1 MHEDVIK
8 IERRGTI
15 AILTFNRPKV
25 LNAFN
30 NNLMERTIET
40 VKILNE
46 DDDVRIIVVQG
57 AGRAFSPGFDLKA
70 SAERRMESVQDWE
83 QQMKLQFDFIMQFW
97 HSPKPTIAAVHGYC
111 IAGAFELALACDVTI
126 AAENTRFGE
135 PEVRFGTGIVAM
147 LLPWVTGPKQ
157 AKELLLTGEDQLN
170 AKDAFRM
177 GIINRIVPD
186 DAVLDRALK
195 VDIDGDSG
203 GTLGALHKTSNQR
216 YLCNHGLQSRARI
229 RARYRCLAQCCL
241 RPRESGICPHS
252 IRTRGKG
259 RHRLARCAF
268 SGRLSFDVAR
278 DGGKD
283 RVRLISMR
291 GVAARLQ
298 DKLSKFPPTPHSIRS
313 TCSSVP
319 YSSPAPWITNVG
331 QMIFG
336 RYSQCPN

>member
-8 IERRGTI
+8 IERRDTI

-40 VKILNE
+40 VKVLNE
-46 DDDVRIIVVQG
+46 DDSVRIIVVQG

-186 DAVLDRALK
+186 DAVLDRALEVAK
-195 VDIDGDSG
+195 SMATAAERSVRYTKRAINDTYATMGFNR
-203 GTLGALHKTSNQR
+203 ALESALDTDVLLNAAYDPVKAEF
-216 YLCNHGLQSRARI
+216 ARI
-229 RARYRCLAQCCL
+229 RSEQGVKAAIAWRDARF
-241 RPRESGICPHS
+241 REG
-252 IRTRGKG
+252 
-259 RHRLARCAF
+259 
-268 SGRLSFDVAR
+268 
-278 DGGKD
+278 
-283 RVRLISMR
+283 
-291 GVAARLQ
+291 
-298 DKLSKFPPTPHSIRS
+298 
-313 TCSSVP
+313 
-319 YSSPAPWITNVG
+319 
-331 QMIFG
+331 
-336 RYSQCPN
+336 

>member
-46 DDDVRIIVVQG
+46 DDDVRIIVVKG

-186 DAVLDRALK
+186 DAVLDRALEVAK
-195 VDIDGDSG
+195 SMATAAERSVRYTKRAINDTYATMGFNR
-203 GTLGALHKTSNQR
+203 ALESALDTDVLLNAAHDPVKAEF
-216 YLCNHGLQSRARI
+216 ARI
-229 RARYRCLAQCCL
+229 RSEQGVKAAIAWRDARF
-241 RPRESGICPHS
+241 REG
-252 IRTRGKG
+252 
-259 RHRLARCAF
+259 
-268 SGRLSFDVAR
+268 
-278 DGGKD
+278 
-283 RVRLISMR
+283 
-291 GVAARLQ
+291 
-298 DKLSKFPPTPHSIRS
+298 
-313 TCSSVP
+313 
-319 YSSPAPWITNVG
+319 
-331 QMIFG
+331 
-336 RYSQCPN
+336 

>member
-46 DDDVRIIVVQG
+46 DNSVRIIVVQG

-177 GIINRIVPD
+177 GIINRIVPN
-186 DAVLDRALK
+186 DAVLDRALEVAK
-195 VDIDGDSG
+195 SMATAAERSVRYTKRAINDTYATMGFNR
-203 GTLGALHKTSNQR
+203 ALESALDTDVLLNAAHDPVKAEF
-216 YLCNHGLQSRARI
+216 ARI
-229 RARYRCLAQCCL
+229 RSEQGVKAAIAWRDARF
-241 RPRESGICPHS
+241 REG
-252 IRTRGKG
+252 
-259 RHRLARCAF
+259 
-268 SGRLSFDVAR
+268 
-278 DGGKD
+278 
-283 RVRLISMR
+283 
-291 GVAARLQ
+291 
-298 DKLSKFPPTPHSIRS
+298 
-313 TCSSVP
+313 
-319 YSSPAPWITNVG
+319 
-331 QMIFG
+331 
-336 RYSQCPN
+336 

>member
-46 DDDVRIIVVQG
+46 DDDVRIIVVKG

-186 DAVLDRALK
+186 DAVLDRALEVAK
-195 VDIDGDSG
+195 SMATAAERSVRYTKRAINDTYATMGFNR
-203 GTLGALHKTSNQR
+203 ALESALDTDVLLNAAYDPVKAEF
-216 YLCNHGLQSRARI
+216 ARI
-229 RARYRCLAQCCL
+229 RSEQGVKAAIAWRDARF
-241 RPRESGICPHS
+241 REG
-252 IRTRGKG
+252 
-259 RHRLARCAF
+259 
-268 SGRLSFDVAR
+268 
-278 DGGKD
+278 
-283 RVRLISMR
+283 
-291 GVAARLQ
+291 
-298 DKLSKFPPTPHSIRS
+298 
-313 TCSSVP
+313 
-319 YSSPAPWITNVG
+319 
-331 QMIFG
+331 
-336 RYSQCPN
+336 

>member
-186 DAVLDRALK
+186 DAVLDRALEVAK
-195 VDIDGDSG
+195 SMATAAERSVRYTKRAINDTYATMGFNR
-203 GTLGALHKTSNQR
+203 ALESALDTDVLLNAAYDPVKAEF
-216 YLCNHGLQSRARI
+216 ARI
-229 RARYRCLAQCCL
+229 RSEQGVKAAIAWRDARFR
-241 RPRESGICPHS
+241 
-252 IRTRGKG
+252 KG
-259 RHRLARCAF
+259 
-268 SGRLSFDVAR
+268 
-278 DGGKD
+278 
-283 RVRLISMR
+283 
-291 GVAARLQ
+291 
-298 DKLSKFPPTPHSIRS
+298 
-313 TCSSVP
+313 
-319 YSSPAPWITNVG
+319 
-331 QMIFG
+331 
-336 RYSQCPN
+336 

>member
-8 IERRGTI
+8 IERRDTI

-40 VKILNE
+40 VKVLNE
-46 DDDVRIIVVQG
+46 DDSVRIIVVQG

-186 DAVLDRALK
+186 DAVLDRALEVAK
-195 VDIDGDSG
+195 SMATAAERSVRYTKRAINDTYATMGFNR
-203 GTLGALHKTSNQR
+203 ALESALNTDVLLNAAHDPVKAEF
-216 YLCNHGLQSRARI
+216 ARI
-229 RARYRCLAQCCL
+229 RSEQGVKAAIAWRDARFR
-241 RPRESGICPHS
+241 
-252 IRTRGKG
+252 
-259 RHRLARCAF
+259 
-268 SGRLSFDVAR
+268 
-278 DGGKD
+278 
-283 RVRLISMR
+283 
-291 GVAARLQ
+291 
-298 DKLSKFPPTPHSIRS
+298 
-313 TCSSVP
+313 
-319 YSSPAPWITNVG
+319 
-331 QMIFG
+331 
-336 RYSQCPN
+336 

>member
-8 IERRGTI
+8 IERRNTI

-46 DDDVRIIVVQG
+46 DDDVRIIVVKG

-135 PEVRFGTGIVAM
+135 PEVRFSTGIVAM

-170 AKDAFRM
+170 AEDAFRM

-186 DAVLDRALK
+186 DAVLDRALEVAK
-195 VDIDGDSG
+195 SMATAAERSVRYTKRAINDTYATMGFNR
-203 GTLGALHKTSNQR
+203 ALESALDTDVLLNAAHDPVKAEF
-216 YLCNHGLQSRARI
+216 ARI
-229 RARYRCLAQCCL
+229 RSEQGVKAAIAWRDARF
-241 RPRESGICPHS
+241 REG
-252 IRTRGKG
+252 
-259 RHRLARCAF
+259 
-268 SGRLSFDVAR
+268 
-278 DGGKD
+278 
-283 RVRLISMR
+283 
-291 GVAARLQ
+291 
-298 DKLSKFPPTPHSIRS
+298 
-313 TCSSVP
+313 
-319 YSSPAPWITNVG
+319 
-331 QMIFG
+331 
-336 RYSQCPN
+336 

>member
-186 DAVLDRALK
+186 DAVLDSAFEVAKSMATAAERLVRYTKRAINDTYATMGFNRALE
-195 VDIDGDSG
+195 S
-203 GTLGALHKTSNQR
+203 ALDTDVLLNAAYDPVKAEF
-216 YLCNHGLQSRARI
+216 ARI
-229 RARYRCLAQCCL
+229 RSEQGVKAVIAWRDARF
-241 RPRESGICPHS
+241 REG
-252 IRTRGKG
+252 
-259 RHRLARCAF
+259 
-268 SGRLSFDVAR
+268 
-278 DGGKD
+278 
-283 RVRLISMR
+283 
-291 GVAARLQ
+291 
-298 DKLSKFPPTPHSIRS
+298 
-313 TCSSVP
+313 
-319 YSSPAPWITNVG
+319 
-331 QMIFG
+331 
-336 RYSQCPN
+336 

>member
-1 MHEDVIK
+1 MQEDVIK
-8 IERRGTI
+8 IERRDTI

-46 DDDVRIIVVQG
+46 DDNVRIIVVQG

-70 SAERRMESVQDWE
+70 SAERGMESVQDWE

-177 GIINRIVPD
+177 GIINRIVPN
-186 DAVLDRALK
+186 DAVLDRALEVAK
-195 VDIDGDSG
+195 SMATAAERSVRYTKRAINDTYATMGFNR
-203 GTLGALHKTSNQR
+203 ALESALDTDVLLNAAHDPVKAEF
-216 YLCNHGLQSRARI
+216 ARI
-229 RARYRCLAQCCL
+229 RSEQGVKAAIAWRDARF
-241 RPRESGICPHS
+241 REG
-252 IRTRGKG
+252 
-259 RHRLARCAF
+259 
-268 SGRLSFDVAR
+268 
-278 DGGKD
+278 
-283 RVRLISMR
+283 
-291 GVAARLQ
+291 
-298 DKLSKFPPTPHSIRS
+298 
-313 TCSSVP
+313 
-319 YSSPAPWITNVG
+319 
-331 QMIFG
+331 
-336 RYSQCPN
+336 

>member
-57 AGRAFSPGFDLKA
+57 TGRAFSPGFDLKA

-186 DAVLDRALK
+186 DAVLDRALEVAK
-195 VDIDGDSG
+195 SMATAAERSVRYTKRAINDTYATMGFNR
-203 GTLGALHKTSNQR
+203 ALESALDTDVLLNAAYDPVKAEF
-216 YLCNHGLQSRARI
+216 ARI
-229 RARYRCLAQCCL
+229 RSEQGVKAAIAWRDARF
-241 RPRESGICPHS
+241 REG
-252 IRTRGKG
+252 
-259 RHRLARCAF
+259 
-268 SGRLSFDVAR
+268 
-278 DGGKD
+278 
-283 RVRLISMR
+283 
-291 GVAARLQ
+291 
-298 DKLSKFPPTPHSIRS
+298 
-313 TCSSVP
+313 
-319 YSSPAPWITNVG
+319 
-331 QMIFG
+331 
-336 RYSQCPN
+336 

>member
-83 QQMKLQFDFIMQFW
+83 QQIKLQFDFIMQFW

-186 DAVLDRALK
+186 DAVLDRALEVAK
-195 VDIDGDSG
+195 SMATAAERSVRYTKRAINDTYATMGFNR
-203 GTLGALHKTSNQR
+203 ALESALDTDVLLNAAYDPVKAEF
-216 YLCNHGLQSRARI
+216 ARI
-229 RARYRCLAQCCL
+229 RSEQGVKAAIAWRDARF
-241 RPRESGICPHS
+241 REG
-252 IRTRGKG
+252 
-259 RHRLARCAF
+259 
-268 SGRLSFDVAR
+268 
-278 DGGKD
+278 
-283 RVRLISMR
+283 
-291 GVAARLQ
+291 
-298 DKLSKFPPTPHSIRS
+298 
-313 TCSSVP
+313 
-319 YSSPAPWITNVG
+319 
-331 QMIFG
+331 
-336 RYSQCPN
+336 

>member
-186 DAVLDRALK
+186 DAVLDRALEVAK
-195 VDIDGDSG
+195 SMATAAERSVRYTKRAINDTYATMGFNR
-203 GTLGALHKTSNQR
+203 ALESALDTDVLLNAAYDPVKAEF
-216 YLCNHGLQSRARI
+216 ARI
-229 RARYRCLAQCCL
+229 RSEQGVKAAIALRDARF
-241 RPRESGICPHS
+241 REG
-252 IRTRGKG
+252 
-259 RHRLARCAF
+259 
-268 SGRLSFDVAR
+268 
-278 DGGKD
+278 
-283 RVRLISMR
+283 
-291 GVAARLQ
+291 
-298 DKLSKFPPTPHSIRS
+298 
-313 TCSSVP
+313 
-319 YSSPAPWITNVG
+319 
-331 QMIFG
+331 
-336 RYSQCPN
+336 

>member
-30 NNLMERTIET
+30 NNLMELTIET

-186 DAVLDRALK
+186 DAVLDRALEVAK
-195 VDIDGDSG
+195 SMATAAERSVRYTKRAINDTYATMGFNR
-203 GTLGALHKTSNQR
+203 ALESALDTDVLLNAAYDPVKAEF
-216 YLCNHGLQSRARI
+216 ARI
-229 RARYRCLAQCCL
+229 RSEQGVKAAIAWRDARF
-241 RPRESGICPHS
+241 REG
-252 IRTRGKG
+252 
-259 RHRLARCAF
+259 
-268 SGRLSFDVAR
+268 
-278 DGGKD
+278 
-283 RVRLISMR
+283 
-291 GVAARLQ
+291 
-298 DKLSKFPPTPHSIRS
+298 
-313 TCSSVP
+313 
-319 YSSPAPWITNVG
+319 
-331 QMIFG
+331 
-336 RYSQCPN
+336 

>member
-46 DDDVRIIVVQG
+46 DDSVRIIVVQG

-177 GIINRIVPD
+177 GIVNRIVPD
-186 DAVLDRALK
+186 DAVLDRALEVAK
-195 VDIDGDSG
+195 SMATAAERSVRYTKRAINDTYATMGFNR
-203 GTLGALHKTSNQR
+203 ALESALDTDVLLNAAHDPVKAEF
-216 YLCNHGLQSRARI
+216 ARI
-229 RARYRCLAQCCL
+229 RSEQGVKAAIAWRDARF
-241 RPRESGICPHS
+241 REG
-252 IRTRGKG
+252 
-259 RHRLARCAF
+259 
-268 SGRLSFDVAR
+268 
-278 DGGKD
+278 
-283 RVRLISMR
+283 
-291 GVAARLQ
+291 
-298 DKLSKFPPTPHSIRS
+298 
-313 TCSSVP
+313 
-319 YSSPAPWITNVG
+319 
-331 QMIFG
+331 
-336 RYSQCPN
+336 

>member
-8 IERRGTI
+8 IERRDTI

-46 DDDVRIIVVQG
+46 DDSVRIIVVQG

-177 GIINRIVPD
+177 GIINRIVPN
-186 DAVLDRALK
+186 DAVLDRALEVAK
-195 VDIDGDSG
+195 LMATAAERSVRYTRRAINDTYATMGFNR
-203 GTLGALHKTSNQR
+203 ALESALDTDVLLNAAHDPVKAEF
-216 YLCNHGLQSRARI
+216 ARI
-229 RARYRCLAQCCL
+229 RSEQGVKAAIAWRDARF
-241 RPRESGICPHS
+241 REG
-252 IRTRGKG
+252 
-259 RHRLARCAF
+259 
-268 SGRLSFDVAR
+268 
-278 DGGKD
+278 
-283 RVRLISMR
+283 
-291 GVAARLQ
+291 
-298 DKLSKFPPTPHSIRS
+298 
-313 TCSSVP
+313 
-319 YSSPAPWITNVG
+319 
-331 QMIFG
+331 
-336 RYSQCPN
+336 

>member
-8 IERRGTI
+8 IERRDTI

-40 VKILNE
+40 VKVLNE
-46 DDDVRIIVVQG
+46 DDSVRIIVVQG

-70 SAERRMESVQDWE
+70 SAERRMDSVQDWE
-83 QQMKLQFDFIMQFW
+83 KQMKLQFDFIMQFW

-186 DAVLDRALK
+186 DAVLDRALEVAK
-195 VDIDGDSG
+195 SMATAAERSVRYTKRAINDTYATMGFNR
-203 GTLGALHKTSNQR
+203 ALESALDTDVLLNAAHDPVKAEF
-216 YLCNHGLQSRARI
+216 ARI
-229 RARYRCLAQCCL
+229 RSEQGVKAAIAWRDARF
-241 RPRESGICPHS
+241 REG
-252 IRTRGKG
+252 
-259 RHRLARCAF
+259 
-268 SGRLSFDVAR
+268 
-278 DGGKD
+278 
-283 RVRLISMR
+283 
-291 GVAARLQ
+291 
-298 DKLSKFPPTPHSIRS
+298 
-313 TCSSVP
+313 
-319 YSSPAPWITNVG
+319 
-331 QMIFG
+331 
-336 RYSQCPN
+336 

>member
-186 DAVLDRALK
+186 DAVLDRALEVAK
-195 VDIDGDSG
+195 SMATAAERSVRYTKRAINDTYATMGFNR
-203 GTLGALHKTSNQR
+203 ALESALDTDVLLNAAHDPVKAEF
-216 YLCNHGLQSRARI
+216 ARI
-229 RARYRCLAQCCL
+229 RSEQGVKAAIAWRDARF
-241 RPRESGICPHS
+241 REG
-252 IRTRGKG
+252 
-259 RHRLARCAF
+259 
-268 SGRLSFDVAR
+268 
-278 DGGKD
+278 
-283 RVRLISMR
+283 
-291 GVAARLQ
+291 
-298 DKLSKFPPTPHSIRS
+298 
-313 TCSSVP
+313 
-319 YSSPAPWITNVG
+319 
-331 QMIFG
+331 
-336 RYSQCPN
+336 